1 MSDPFKEL
9 QDAYRIW
16 EFKNSTN
23 HEKLVA
29 LVNNETVQ
37 VAPRAVLR
45 LQSNKFHQL
54 PSMKEFKYIVP
65 SIEDV
70 RAVGLLTV
78 REAPKSSNTSSQ
90 SPKIEDE

>member
-9 QDAYRIW
+9 QDAYRVW

-23 HEKLVA
+23 SEKLVVLA
-29 LVNNETVQ
+29 NNETVQ
-37 VAPRAVLR
+37 VAPRAVLK

-54 PSMKEFKYIVP
+54 PSMKDFKYIIP

-70 RAVGLLTV
+70 RAVGLLKV
-78 REAPKSSNTSSQ
+78 KEAPKSDIS
-90 SPKIEDE
+90 EE